1 MGKLEKFI
9 MEHRKAFDDVQAPEK
24 IWEHI
29 AWTFDEEAHAQ
40 RSKRRLYIRTAASLA
55 AMFILVCTAGI
66 LLYQTR
72 YREAN
77 YSHINPAL
85 AQQQSEYV
93 VMINEKLDALAPLS
107 ESNPKLYEEFST
119 VIKKMHGNYDQLKTE
134 LQQSPNKELTLEAM
148 INNLKMQIEVLN
160 QQLTILNSLQ
170 QPNRIIQDERI

>member
-9 MEHRKAFDDVQAPEK
+9 TEHRKAFDDVQPPEK

-29 AWTFDEEAHAQ
+29 AWTFDEEVSVQ
-40 RSKRRLYIRTAASLA
+40 RSKRSMYIRTIASLA
-55 AMFILVCTAGI
+55 AMFLLVCTAGI
-66 LLYQTR
+66 LLYQAR

-77 YSHINPAL
+77 YSNINPAL

-93 VMINEKLDALAPLS
+93 SLINEKLDALSPLS
-107 ESNPKLYEEFST
+107 ESNPKLYAEFST
-119 VIKKMHGNYDQLKTE
+119 VIKKMHGNYDELKKE
-134 LQQSPNKELTLEAM
+134 LRQSPNKELTLEAM

-170 QPNRIIQDERI
+170 QPNRSAKDESI